1 MKKIMLNVLVVLMA
15 FMSIIT
21 PNVVFAE
28 TITLSSSIVNKENGG
43 TVLDGTQQEQT
54 ITHTLNYDGC
64 LTNNQKYYVKLNVKD
79 VETGANILDSDGMP
93 VELLFEFNPTEETGV
108 LVNDITF
115 ETLGYGGREIYVE
128 TSWYENNMNNLFCSC
143 ESSSL
148 EISQYLQ
155 STITVKCGEVEIPNT
170 EITIYNNG
178 VVAKDI
184 NGNDCIGVTNSLVQI
199 EFIFRIW

>member
-1 MKKIMLNVLVVLMA
+1 MLEFKVITNTKQLNVTNLQEFEDYLNSELGKRISPVRVVTFLFPWSNVIGVVSLVKLD
-15 FMSIIT
+15 
-21 PNVVFAE
+21 
-28 TITLSSSIVNKENGG
+28 LK
-43 TVLDGTQQEQT
+43 DGTGIVT
-54 ITHTLNYDGC
+54 
-64 LTNNQKYYVKLNVKD
+64 
-79 VETGANILDSDGMP
+79 

-184 NGNDCIGVTNSLVQI
+184 NGNNCIGVTNSLGQI

>member
-1 MKKIMLNVLVVLMA
+1 
-15 FMSIIT
+15 
-21 PNVVFAE
+21 
-28 TITLSSSIVNKENGG
+28 
-43 TVLDGTQQEQT
+43 
-54 ITHTLNYDGC
+54 
-64 LTNNQKYYVKLNVKD
+64 
-79 VETGANILDSDGMP
+79 MP

-128 TSWYENNMNNLFCSC
+128 TSWYKNNMNNLFCSC

-155 STITVKCGEVEIPNT
+155 LIITVKCGEVEIPNT

-184 NGNDCIGVTNSLVQI
+184 NGNDCIGVTNSLGQI
-199 EFIFRIW
+199 EFIFNKLQGDTFIANVTSVPNAYNEDNTDYLVYGDVLIELTEKDLPKYNNGGRNTI